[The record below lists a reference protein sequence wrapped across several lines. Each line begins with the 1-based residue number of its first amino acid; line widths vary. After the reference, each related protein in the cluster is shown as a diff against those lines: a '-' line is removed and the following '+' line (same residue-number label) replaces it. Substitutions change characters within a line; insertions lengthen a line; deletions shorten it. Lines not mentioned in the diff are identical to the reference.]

1 MLIYPC
7 TLFKTQKP
15 MDDYYAGDL
24 RYGVLS
30 EL

>member
-1 MLIYPC
+1 
-7 TLFKTQKP
+7 

>member
-1 MLIYPC
+1 
-7 TLFKTQKP
+7 

-24 RYGVLS
+24 RYGDLS

>member
-1 MLIYPC
+1 MYPC

-30 EL
+30 EP